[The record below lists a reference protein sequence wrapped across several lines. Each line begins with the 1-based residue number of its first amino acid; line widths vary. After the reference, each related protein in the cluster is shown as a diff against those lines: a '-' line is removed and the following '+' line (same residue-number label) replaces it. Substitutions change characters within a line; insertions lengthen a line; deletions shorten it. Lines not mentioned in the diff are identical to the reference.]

1 MENILIPGGKL
12 ELNEITAN
20 KEKNTISYLS
30 QIYDIDE
37 DTGRVS
43 VAMPYS
49 EGRMVV
55 LSIGTHYNAYFYCKA
70 KMYHSKVK
78 VVKRYKADNLF
89 VLVLELETSLK
100 KVQRRQFFRY
110 DMIMPVKYMPLDEA
124 LTVVYDRTGE
134 IPEEIINKNIMDGQT
149 IDISGGGMKFVGCG
163 FKKGDRVYIEF
174 DYMLGAAKQSL
185 KVTAQIIDSVHPHDR
200 KDIFHNRASFVNIKN
215 DDREALIRFIFEE
228 ERKRMQLERR
238 M

>member
-70 KMYHSKVK
+70 KMLSK
-78 VVKRYKADNLF
+78 
-89 VLVLELETSLK
+89 
-100 KVQRRQFFRY
+100 
-110 DMIMPVKYMPLDEA
+110 
-124 LTVVYDRTGE
+124 
-134 IPEEIINKNIMDGQT
+134 
-149 IDISGGGMKFVGCG
+149 DI
-163 FKKGDRVYIEF
+163 R
-174 DYMLGAAKQSL
+174 
-185 KVTAQIIDSVHPHDR
+185 QIICLCLFLSLRLHLE
-200 KDIFHNRASFVNIKN
+200 KS
-215 DDREALIRFIFEE
+215 REGNSSGMI
-228 ERKRMQLERR
+228 
-238 M
+238 

>member
-1 MENILIPGGKL
+1 
-12 ELNEITAN
+12 
-20 KEKNTISYLS
+20 
-30 QIYDIDE
+30 
-37 DTGRVS
+37 
-43 VAMPYS
+43 MPYS

-89 VLVLELETSLK
+89 VLVLELETSLR

-124 LTVVYDRTGE
+124 LTVVFDRTGE
-134 IPEEIINKNIMDGQT
+134 IPEEIINRNIMGGQT

>member
-1 MENILIPGGKL
+1 MG
-12 ELNEITAN
+12 
-20 KEKNTISYLS
+20 
-30 QIYDIDE
+30 
-37 DTGRVS
+37 
-43 VAMPYS
+43 
-49 EGRMVV
+49 
-55 LSIGTHYNAYFYCKA
+55 
-70 KMYHSKVK
+70 
-78 VVKRYKADNLF
+78 
-89 VLVLELETSLK
+89 
-100 KVQRRQFFRY
+100 
-110 DMIMPVKYMPLDEA
+110 
-124 LTVVYDRTGE
+124 
-134 IPEEIINKNIMDGQT
+134 GQT